1 MKIALLLGS
10 VREDRKSDRV
20 AHHLLRLLEGQPGI
34 EPTLL
39 DLIEYP
45 APILVNRWKKDK
57 APNPVLPALSQHLSE
72 ADAMIFI
79 SPEYHGSY
87 TGVLKNTIDHF
98 WEEFKRKPIGVVATG
113 SGRFGGING
122 STEMQQLVLSLGAF
136 PMPKKLI
143 VPFIH
148 EVYDQNGTPLDAR
161 TEMEAR
167 DFIAEF
173 LWFATALHTART
185 RQQAHSNIS

>member
-20 AHHLLRLLEGQPGI
+20 AYHLLRLLEGHPGI
-34 EPTLL
+34 DATLL
-39 DLIEYP
+39 DLVEYP
-45 APILVNRWKKDK
+45 APILITRWKKDQTPHP
-57 APNPVLPALSQHLSE
+57 ALPALSQHLME
-72 ADAMIFI
+72 ANGLIFI

-87 TGVLKNTIDHF
+87 TGVLKNAIDHF

-143 VPFIH
+143 VPFIQ
-148 EVYDQNGTPLDAR
+148 EAYDLNGIPQDAR
-161 TEMEAR
+161 TDQEAR
-167 DFIAEF
+167 SFVEDF
-173 LWFATALHTART
+173 LWFATALHTAKI
-185 RQQAHSNIS
+185 QQIQGRHS